1 MSMDQPVS
9 KAVRQVVSQVI
20 GRDVIALPTLG
31 GSVGMSEFYDVL
43 QVPLITLPIV
53 NHDNAQHAKDEN
65 IRLQN
70 LWDGIEV
77 FAGVMTRL
85 GTTWSTVVP

>member
-1 MSMDQPVS
+1 MQTRKLGPFDVS
-9 KAVRQVVSQVI
+9 AI
-20 GRDVIALPTLG
+20 GLG
-31 GSVGMSEFYDVL
+31 CMGMSEFYDVL

-85 GTTWSTVVP
+85 GNTWATVVP